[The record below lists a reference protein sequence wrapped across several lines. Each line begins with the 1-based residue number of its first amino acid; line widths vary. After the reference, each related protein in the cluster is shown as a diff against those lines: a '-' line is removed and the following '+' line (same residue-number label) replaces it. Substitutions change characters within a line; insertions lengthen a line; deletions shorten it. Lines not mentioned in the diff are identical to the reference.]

1 MFAAARNVGLQS
13 DPYGALTLGR
23 QYDAVVDY
31 LGPLAMANNGDG
43 NNLASHP
50 FDNDN
55 LDDSFYI
62 DNAVKYT
69 APTLAGWQFG
79 GLYGFS
85 NAAGG
90 FANNRAYSAGVSYA
104 NGPVSLGA
112 AYLQLNRGGLTA
124 GGALSTNDGPNF
136 PAVRQRVMGA
146 GGSYAFD
153 RLTVGALWTHSMF
166 DETAASSLPG
176 ALNALRFDN
185 FEVNARYALTPAVS
199 FAGAYTFT
207 NGRYDDATGSHR
219 PKWHQVTLM
228 ADYALS
234 KRTDVYAETVYQ
246 HQFGVP
252 AGATLGFANVTGPR
266 LRRTTRRWS
275 GRHPASVLTSRQP
288 PKAGR
293 RCNPAWTRAGRTGI
307 IRGIRTRACE
317 TGTLGAGRAPDRHSA
332 AGRCRLWNRDPM
344 TTPIYQEIKDFILA
358 RIHAGEWAEGDQ
370 VPSEN
375 EPRANSTSRG

>member
-1 MFAAARNVGLQS
+1 MKKLALSTLSLALLGAAGAAHAQSSVTLYGVIDTSIAYVHGNNGQGNNSWQMLSGNLQGSRFGLKGAEDLGGGLKAIFQLENGFDPGTGHLNQGGRMFGRQAFVGLESNQ
-13 DPYGALTLGR
+13 YGTLTLGR

-55 LDDSFYI
+55 IDDSFYI

-69 APTLAGWQFG
+69 SPTLAGWQFG

-124 GGALSTNDGPNF
+124 GGALSTNDAPNF

-185 FEVNARYALTPAVS
+185 YEVNARYALTPAVS
-199 FAGAYTFT
+199 LAGAYTFT
-207 NGRYDDATGSHR
+207 EGRYDDAAGSHR

-252 AGATLGFANVTGPR
+252 SDATLGFANVTG
-266 LRRTTRRWS
+266 LA
-275 GRHPASVLTSRQP
+275 ASSTNTQVVATV
-288 PKAGR
+288 
-293 RCNPAWTRAGRTGI
+293 
-307 IRGIRTRACE
+307 GIRHR
-317 TGTLGAGRAPDRHSA
+317 
-332 AGRCRLWNRDPM
+332 
-344 TTPIYQEIKDFILA
+344 F
-358 RIHAGEWAEGDQ
+358 
-370 VPSEN
+370 
-375 EPRANSTSRG
+375 